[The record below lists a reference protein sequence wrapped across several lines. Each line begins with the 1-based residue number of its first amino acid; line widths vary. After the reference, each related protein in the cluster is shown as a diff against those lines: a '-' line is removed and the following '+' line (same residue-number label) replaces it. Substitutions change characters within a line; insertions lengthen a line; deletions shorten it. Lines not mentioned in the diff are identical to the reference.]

1 MRILVTVASRH
12 GATGEIADR
21 IAERLAERHGEV
33 VQLPPERVQELDG
46 FDVVILG
53 SALYAGRWM
62 SDARDFVER
71 FGDEL
76 SGVTVWTFSSG
87 PVGDPLFPKEEP
99 AEPVALSATIG
110 AREHRVFAGKVD
122 RSALTLPE
130 RAIMKV
136 LRAPEGDFRDWE
148 AVDAWAEVIARASS
162 DLAEGD

>member
-12 GATGEIADR
+12 GATAEIADR
-21 IAERLAERHGEV
+21 IATRLAEQDGEV
-33 VQLPPERVQELDG
+33 VQLPPERVQRLDG

-53 SALYAGRWM
+53 SALYAGRWL

-76 SGVTVWTFSSG
+76 PAATVWTFSSG

-99 AEPVALSATIG
+99 AEPASLSAAIG

-122 RSALTLPE
+122 RSVLTRPE

-148 AVDAWAEVIARASS
+148 AVDAWADAIARASV
-162 DLAEGD
+162 DPPKDD